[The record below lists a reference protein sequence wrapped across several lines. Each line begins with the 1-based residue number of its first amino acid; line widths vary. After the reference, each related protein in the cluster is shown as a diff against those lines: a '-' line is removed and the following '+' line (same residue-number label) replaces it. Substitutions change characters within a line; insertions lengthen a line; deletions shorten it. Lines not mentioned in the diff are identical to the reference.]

1 MLAPWQPER
10 IFLRARGEA
19 RDGSKLWMLFFV
31 LTARFN
37 KALQILKTYA
47 RSRHRPTHRGPR
59 EGAFKHI
66 KGCFI
71 QNA

>member
-10 IFLRARGEA
+10 IFLRARGGSSGRVEA
-19 RDGSKLWMLFFV
+19 LDALFV
-31 LTARFN
+31 STARFN

-47 RSRHRPTHRGPR
+47 RSHHGLTHRPRG
-59 EGAFKHI
+59 GAFKHI

-71 QNA
+71 QNV